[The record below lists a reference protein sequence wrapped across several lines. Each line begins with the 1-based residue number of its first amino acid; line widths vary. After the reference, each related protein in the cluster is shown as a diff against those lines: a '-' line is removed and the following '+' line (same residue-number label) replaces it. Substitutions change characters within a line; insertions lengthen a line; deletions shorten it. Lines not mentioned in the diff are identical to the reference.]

1 MRQRLGPAR
10 SSGSIL
16 WALKPVNAL
25 MGMALVVAWALL
37 STQPAKAV
45 GSFSPLLQGVANI
58 SSPAPFARVRGNV
71 SIAGTATH
79 PQFLRYEL
87 YFAPEP
93 GDGWVFIGEAHFNE
107 VIDGLLG
114 TWDTTA
120 LPDGTYSLLL
130 RVVRQDGNYDE
141 AYQRGLVVANQAPE
155 QPTPAPTP
163 AELPTL
169 PAPVGGPTPTPT
181 VELSPTA
188 VAIQQPE
195 IPTPT
200 PRPSPSPTAT
210 PDGAAASADQA
221 GDVALSLGDSFDT
234 QSLRGAAATGLAYTG
249 GAFLAVGMFFGVKK
263 LLTWL
268 WYLMAP

>member
-1 MRQRLGPAR
+1 MRQRLGSTR
-10 SSGSIL
+10 SSGSIR
-16 WALKPVNAL
+16 WAPKLAKAL
-25 MGMALVVAWALL
+25 VGMALIVAWAML
-37 STQPAKAV
+37 SMQPAQA
-45 GSFSPLLQGVANI
+45 GRSLSPHLQGTASI
-58 SSPAPFARVRGNV
+58 TSPAGFARVRGNV
-71 SIAGTATH
+71 SITGTATH
-79 PQFLRYEL
+79 PQFQRYEL

-93 GDGWVFIGEAHFNE
+93 SNNWVFIGEAHYNE
-107 VIDGLLG
+107 VINGFLG

-120 LPDGTYSLLL
+120 VPDGTYSLLL

-155 QPTPAPTP
+155 QPTPTPTL

-169 PAPVGGPTPTPT
+169 PAPVGGPTPTPIAET
-181 VELSPTA
+181 TPTA

-200 PRPSPSPTAT
+200 PRPSPSPTST
-210 PDGAAASADQA
+210 PDGAASSADQSGDA
-221 GDVALSLGDSFDT
+221 GSRLGESFDT
-234 QSLRGAAATGLAYTG
+234 QSLRSAAATGLAYTG

-268 WYLMAP
+268 WYLIAP